1 MKPQIFYVSGLISKR
16 IGPRYELWGLL
27 WSSEFSDSANHVDIH
42 GFEGF
47 HGVALWSSCVKSGK
61 RELGR
66 EVQTLPTFTPQ
77 WKSLLKKALKHTEVL
92 MMTFHCVF
100 KCVIIN
106 LTSWIL
112 AIIMSWF
119 VAGWSLLHFQIKH
132 NYHPKAQ
139 ALMNPRLPFQN
150 LDHTLDCPE
159 AVGIF
164 AATLYFEAGIW
175 RRILPLLSRSFCFFF
190 KGSAQCDW
198 TSSHHK
204 EETCQKFLTVPFCSH
219 RDDKKKARQELMV
232 LVSSF
237 PAQLIQLLALTP
249 KNSREEVSI
258 LTAHSCNSP
267 AVPLCLC
274 SFRSGKVFGETV
286 QTLRLISSARPK
298 WLSLSVF

>member
-1 MKPQIFYVSGLISKR
+1 MKPQIFYVSGVISKR

-175 RRILPLLSRSFCFFF
+175 RRILPLLSRSFCFFLRALNSVTGHPVTTKRKHVKSSSLF
-190 KGSAQCDW
+190 LSAAI
-198 TSSHHK
+198 
-204 EETCQKFLTVPFCSH
+204 E
-219 RDDKKKARQELMV
+219 RIRKKAREELMV
-232 LVSSF
+232 LVWSF

-267 AVPLCLC
+267 AVPLCFC